1 MRFVK
6 KIIIIFAG
14 NLNLSN
20 MRILSVTTF
29 ITFFLIFSSCNSI
42 GETKNEG
49 NPTEVK
55 EGVVNQMTTDM
66 FKTLVYNYQKNP
78 KEWVFEGDTPCII
91 DFYADWCR
99 PCKMVAPIMEELA
112 KEYKGKVKFYKV
124 NTDQEPELSRN
135 FNIRSIP
142 ALLFVPKK
150 GQPQM
155 SVGMSSKES
164 YVQQINAMLLKTE
177 EKTK

>member
-1 MRFVK
+1 MTKLKILFTALTLLWFVTL
-6 KIIIIFAG
+6 FAG
-14 NLNLSN
+14 N
-20 MRILSVTTF
+20 
-29 ITFFLIFSSCNSI
+29 
-42 GETKNEG
+42 
-49 NPTEVK
+49 TEVESVQK
-55 EGVVNQMTTDM
+55 LTKTD
-66 FKTLVYNYQKNP
+66 FYQKIMNLEKNP
-78 KEWVFEGDTPCII
+78 KEWKFSGSLPCIV
-91 DFYADWCR
+91 DFYADWCG
-99 PCKMVAPIMEELA
+99 PCRQASPILEELA
-112 KEYKGKVKFYKV
+112 KKYKGQLVVYKV